1 MAEAP
6 TTEITFEAGYEEL
19 KEIVAALDREDVT
32 VHEMCEHF
40 ARGKGLEKALR
51 EYLEAHRGKLTEIE
65 EGQHIPE
72 FRIIAS
78 SEPEEGYEIGGD
90 VPADTGDFEPASS
103 SSAST
108 RASDDDIPFASD
120 DEIPF

>member
-1 MAEAP
+1 MAEAAM
-6 TTEITFEAGYEEL
+6 TEITFEDGYEEL

-65 EGQHIPE
+65 QGQHIPE
-72 FRIIAS
+72 FRIVAP
-78 SEPEEGYEIGGD
+78 SEPSEEYESDGD
-90 VPADTGDFEPASS
+90 VPADTSGFEFASS
-103 SSAST
+103 SSAAT